1 MKRKWLKQ
9 MANPK
14 KKKRFKVEENESI
27 SDCLASMK
35 AEGYTPVRRSEVPVF
50 KEENG
55 KRTASHQQIENE
67 GRRTEDQQPEVTFRI
82 PTMKFT
88 NNQPEDI
95 STVFAVI
102 MEV

>member
-27 SDCLASMK
+27 SDCLARMK

-55 KRTASHQQIENE
+55 KRTVSHQQIEFE
-67 GRRTEDQQPEVTFRI
+67 GRRIED
-82 PTMKFT
+82 
-88 NNQPEDI
+88 
-95 STVFAVI
+95 
-102 MEV
+102 

>member
-14 KKKRFKVEENESI
+14 KKKKFKVEKNESVL
-27 SDCLASMK
+27 DCLARIK

-55 KRTASHQQIENE
+55 MRTVSHQQIEFE
-67 GRRTEDQQPEVTFRI
+67 GRRIED
-82 PTMKFT
+82 
-88 NNQPEDI
+88 
-95 STVFAVI
+95 
-102 MEV
+102 